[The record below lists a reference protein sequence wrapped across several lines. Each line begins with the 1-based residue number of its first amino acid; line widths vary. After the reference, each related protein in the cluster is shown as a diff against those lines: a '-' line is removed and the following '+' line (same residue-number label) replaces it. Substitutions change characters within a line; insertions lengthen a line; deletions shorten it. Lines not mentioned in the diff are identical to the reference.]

1 MVLLHLLVHTQRQP
15 EATPE
20 VLSQLN
26 QLTVEKA
33 SDAIHEMQGPRQ
45 FI

>member
-1 MVLLHLLVHTQRQP
+1 MVLLRLLVHTQCQP

-33 SDAIHEMQGPRQ
+33 SDAIHEMQGP
-45 FI
+45 